1 MKKTSFLLLLTG
13 LAVLTGYLLSKAT
26 LIGRTGISLFYKQ
39 YTFLKTWWQ
48 GAGVVLAVWLLLFWL
63 HGLVQARARAATAR
77 YIHVSAIIAAAI
89 GLFIT
94 YQDFRNT
101 LSYRL
106 MGERFHLG
114 AYLFWIGWMLVS
126 LYYLMTRKPVQRIDS
141 RQQAIDVRR

>member
-13 LAVLTGYLLSKAT
+13 LAVLSGYLLSRAT
-26 LIGRTGISLFYKQ
+26 LIGRTGISLFYKE

-48 GAGVVLAVWLLLFWL
+48 GAGVILAVWLLLFWL
-63 HGLVQARARAATAR
+63 QGLVQKRQKAATAKLV
-77 YIHVSAIIAAAI
+77 HMGAIVAAVI

-126 LYYLMTRKPVQRIDS
+126 LYYLTRRRARIDHGQQTADYS
-141 RQQAIDVRR
+141 RP